1 VILQHWKMFITKL
14 SNEVI
19 MINFSDYAKIV
30 GKHEIEE
37 IHAKADRLKDKHILC
52 INSTYQG
59 GGVAEILNSIVP
71 LFDQVGVDFGWRI
84 LHGTPDFFTITKKFH
99 NALQGSEINLSQR
112 KKDIYYETN
121 RRFST
126 FTHIHHDLV
135 IVHDPQPLPL
145 ISFYKKNQPWIF
157 RCHIDIS
164 EPNKQVWEYLKG
176 FIQKYDHF
184 VVSLPEYQKQDLN
197 IPQSVIHPAIDPLTT
212 KNKPVSQTKIIKYLS
227 KFGIDRKKP
236 IISQVSRFDPWKDP
250 VGVVKVFELVRK
262 KVDCQLVLLGQ
273 FAADDPEGHKILL
286 SVEKKVNK
294 SPFKSDIKVLIV
306 DNAFLVNCLQRAS
319 SVVIQKSLKEG
330 FGLTVSEAL
339 YKETPVVASKVGGI
353 PLQVIDGLNGFLH
366 NPQDLKGFSGS
377 IIKLLKDEKLRAAM
391 GKAGREH
398 VKKNFLITRL
408 MLNWLDL
415 MNKYLSENA
424 KTDES
429 K

>member
-1 VILQHWKMFITKL
+1 MKINNL
-14 SNEVI
+14 S
-19 MINFSDYAKIV
+19 SYARIV
-30 GKHEIEE
+30 GKPELDK
-37 IHAKADRLKDKHILC
+37 IHAEAEKLSGKHITC

-59 GGVAEILNSIVP
+59 GGVAEILNSLVP

-99 NALQGSEINLSQR
+99 NGLQGSKINLSQR

-145 ISFYKKNQPWIF
+145 ISFYKKTQPWIF

-164 EPNKQVWEYLKG
+164 NPNKEVWNYLKG
-176 FIQKYDHF
+176 FIQKYDRF
-184 VVSLPEYQKQDLN
+184 VVSLPEYQKADLD
-197 IPQSVIHPAIDPLTT
+197 IPQSVINPAIDPLTA
-212 KNKPVSQTKIIKYLS
+212 KNKAVSETKISKYLE

-250 VGVVKVFELVRK
+250 IGVVKIFERVRK
-262 KVDCQLVLLGQ
+262 RMDCQLVLLGQ
-273 FAADDPEGHKILL
+273 FATDDPEGHKILMSL
-286 SVEKKVNK
+286 QKKVDK
-294 SPFKSDIKVLIV
+294 SPFKNDIKLVVV

-339 YKETPVVASKVGGI
+339 YKGTPVVASKVGGI
-353 PLQVIDGLNGFLH
+353 PLQVIDGVNGFL
-366 NPQDLKGFSGS
+366 NSPYDLRGFSES
-377 IIKLLKDEKLRAAM
+377 VIKLLKDEKLRATM
-391 GKAGREH
+391 GKAGKEH
-398 VKKNFLITRL
+398 VRNNFLITRL
-408 MLNWLDL
+408 MLDWLYL
-415 MNKYLSENA
+415 MKKLLSERA
-424 KTDES
+424 K
-429 K
+429 

>member
-1 VILQHWKMFITKL
+1 
-14 SNEVI
+14 
-19 MINFSDYAKIV
+19 MINFLDYAKIV
-30 GKHEIEE
+30 GKHELDE
-37 IHAKADRLKDKHILC
+37 IQAKADMLKGKHILC

-126 FTHIHHDLV
+126 FTHVNHDLV
-135 IVHDPQPLPL
+135 IIHDPQPLPL
-145 ISFYKKNQPWIF
+145 ISFYNKKQPWIF

-164 EPNKQVWEYLKG
+164 QPNPHVWDFLKG
-176 FIQKYDHF
+176 YIQKYDHF
-184 VVSLPEYQKQDLN
+184 VVSLPEYQKTDLN

-212 KNKPVSQTKIIKYLS
+212 KNKPVSQTKITQYLS
-227 KFGIDRKKP
+227 KFGIDRNKP

-250 VGVVKVFELVRK
+250 SGVVKVFELVRK
-262 KVDCQLVLLGQ
+262 QMNCQLVLLGQ
-273 FAADDPEGHKILL
+273 FATDDPEGHKTLIAL
-286 SVEKKVNK
+286 EKKVDK
-294 SPFKSDIKVLIV
+294 SPFKNDIKLLIV

-319 SVVIQKSLKEG
+319 SVIVQKSLKEG

-339 YKETPVVASKVGGI
+339 YKETPVVASRVGGI
-353 PLQVIDGLNGFLH
+353 PLQVTDGLNGFLH
-366 NPQDLKGFSGS
+366 PPRDFKGFSES
-377 IIKLLKDEKLRAAM
+377 IIKLLKDDKLRASM
-391 GKAGREH
+391 GKAGKEH

-408 MLNWLDL
+408 MLDWLDL
-415 MNKYLSENA
+415 MNKLLSENA

-429 K
+429 KS

>member
-1 VILQHWKMFITKL
+1 MKINNL
-14 SNEVI
+14 ST
-19 MINFSDYAKIV
+19 YAKIV
-30 GKHEIEE
+30 GKPEIDKIRAEAE
-37 IHAKADRLKDKHILC
+37 NLSGKHITC

-71 LFDQVGVDFGWRI
+71 MFDQVGVDFGWRI

-99 NALQGSEINLSQR
+99 NALQGSAINLSSR

-145 ISFYKKNQPWIF
+145 ISFYKKTQPWIF

-164 EPNKQVWEYLKG
+164 NPNKEVWDYLKG

-184 VVSLPEYQKQDLN
+184 VVSLPEFQKKDLT
-197 IPQSVIHPAIDPLTT
+197 IPQSVIHPAIDPVTA
-212 KNKPVSQTKIIKYLS
+212 KNKSISDTKISKYLS

-250 VGVVKVFELVRK
+250 IGVVRIFERVRK
-262 KVDCQLVLLGQ
+262 KMDCQLVLLGQ
-273 FAADDPEGHKILL
+273 FATDDPEGHKILL
-286 SVEKKVNK
+286 SLQKKMDK
-294 SPFKSDIKVLIV
+294 SPFKHDIKLLVV

-319 SVVIQKSLKEG
+319 AVVIQKSLKEG
-330 FGLTVSEAL
+330 FGLTVTEAL
-339 YKETPVVASKVGGI
+339 YKGTPVVASKVGGI
-353 PLQVIDGLNGFLH
+353 PLQVIDGENGFLH
-366 NPQDLKGFSGS
+366 SPHDLNGFTGS
-377 IIKLLKDEKLRAAM
+377 VIKLLKDEKLRVEM
-391 GKAGREH
+391 GKVGKEH

-408 MLNWLDL
+408 MLDWLYL
-415 MNKYLSENA
+415 MNKLLPEPD
-424 KTDES
+424 K
-429 K
+429 

>member
-1 VILQHWKMFITKL
+1 MKINNL
-14 SNEVI
+14 SG
-19 MINFSDYAKIV
+19 YAAIV
-30 GKHEIEE
+30 GKPELEKIYAEAE
-37 IHAKADRLKDKHILC
+37 KLSGKHITC
-52 INSTYQG
+52 VNSTYQG

-99 NALQGSEINLSQR
+99 NALQGSKINLSKR

-126 FTHIHHDLV
+126 FTHIEHDLV

-145 ISFYKKNQPWIF
+145 ISFYKKAQPWIF

-164 EPNKQVWEYLKG
+164 NPIKEVWDYLKG

-184 VVSLPEYQKQDLN
+184 VVSLPEYQKDDLD
-197 IPQSVIHPAIDPLTT
+197 IPQSVIHPAIDPLTA
-212 KNKPVSQTKIIKYLS
+212 KNKAVSETKVSKYLE

-250 VGVVKVFELVRK
+250 IGVVKIFERVRK
-262 KVDCQLVLLGQ
+262 KMDCQLVLLGQ
-273 FAADDPEGHKILL
+273 FATDDPEGHKILRSL
-286 SVEKKVNK
+286 QKKVDK
-294 SPFKSDIKVLIV
+294 SSFKHDIKLVVV

-330 FGLTVSEAL
+330 FGLTVTEAL
-339 YKETPVVASKVGGI
+339 YKGTPVVASNVGGI
-353 PLQVIDGLNGFLH
+353 PLQVIDGENGFLH
-366 NPQDLKGFSGS
+366 NPHDLKGFSTS
-377 IIKLLKDEKLRAAM
+377 VLKLLKDEKLRTAM
-391 GKAGREH
+391 GKAGKEH

-408 MLNWLDL
+408 MLDWLYL
-415 MNKYLSENA
+415 MNNLLS
-424 KTDES
+424 KRV